1 LRFEEDRTIPA
12 YPTSTWPLLLA
23 LGLFISPSRLAA
35 QRERSPRADSLREA
49 QRLDREGAHVEARAI
64 FQRLI
69 DSAPDEAARAA
80 ARRRMAMSYGF
91 EGDCANAVKYEEM
104 VIAYWRTRE
113 RDEPQNAFYQEGEM
127 ANEAARVC
135 LDAGELDVAER
146 MYRRGSEL
154 GLREPE
160 PKEHPRS
167 LWDYRLAHALG
178 RMAARRGDRAEAER
192 QVARARTILDGDPA
206 MATEQERFFPY
217 LAGYVALYT
226 GALDVAARELTR
238 ALAIEDNQRDPFMH
252 CLLAMTYEKVGQHEE
267 ARALY
272 RKAYDLATAHNPP
285 TAFARRFARQK
296 LAGS

>member
-1 LRFEEDRTIPA
+1 
-12 YPTSTWPLLLA
+12 LLLA
-23 LGLFISPSRLAA
+23 LGLFISPSLLAA
-35 QRERSPRADSLREA
+35 QRERSPRADSLRDA

-160 PKEHPRS
+160 PKKHPRS

-178 RMAARRGDRAEAER
+178 RTAARRGDRAEAER

-252 CLLAMTYEKVGQHEE
+252 CLLAMTYEKVGQPEE

>member
-1 LRFEEDRTIPA
+1 MRFEEDRTIPA